1 MTSSARGAMTS
12 SARGAVAAADPRQA
26 PRHYLELRDLDA
38 ATLRAIL
45 DLSAS
50 IKRAQRGGA
59 RPTHPGRPLAGRTLG
74 LLLEKPSTR
83 TRVSFEVAMRQ
94 LGGDVVVLSARDMQ
108 LGRGES
114 IADTARVLSR
124 FLDALVLR
132 TDDPHKLRELVAY
145 STIPVI
151 NGLTAASH
159 PAQLLAD
166 ILTFEEHRGP
176 IRGQRIAWCGDGNN
190 VLASWI
196 EAAVRFGFHL
206 RIATPTD
213 LAPPPALLRWA
224 AANLDAAGGSV
235 TLARDAADAVAAAGC
250 VVTDTWMSMSDDPTE
265 ERTHLLAPYRVD
277 AALMAQAA
285 PDALFMHCLPAHRG
299 EEVTDEVIDGRWSVV
314 FDEAENRLHA
324 QKGLLAWVLGG
335 ADWTRL
341 ARIDETAS
349 S

>member
-1 MTSSARGAMTS
+1 MTGDAAQRAATTSASRCS
-12 SARGAVAAADPRQA
+12 L
-26 PRHYLELRDLDA
+26 RHYLELRDLDA
-38 ATLRAIL
+38 ATLRAII
-45 DLSAS
+45 DVSAA

-59 RPTHPGRPLAGRTLG
+59 RPAPPGRPLAGRTLG
-74 LLLEKPSTR
+74 LMLEKPSTR

-94 LGGDVVVLSARDMQ
+94 LGGDVVVLSSRDMQ

-176 IRGQRIAWCGDGNN
+176 IRGQRVAWCGDGNN

-196 EAAVRFGFHL
+196 EAAVRFGFQL
-206 RIATPTD
+206 RIATPPD

-224 AANLDAAGGSV
+224 AAGDAGGGSV
-235 TLARDAADAVAAAGC
+235 MLARDAADAVASARC

-265 ERTHLLAPYRVD
+265 ERAHLLAPYRVD
-277 AALMAQAA
+277 AALMAHAA

-299 EEVTDEVIDGRWSVV
+299 EEVTDEVIEGRWSVV

-335 ADWTRL
+335 ADWIGR
-341 ARIDETAS
+341 ARVDETALS
-349 S
+349 